1 MPLGPIQRLN
11 KRLVNVRQARAQN
24 QSFANQTPQA
34 PYDPNLEYTKI
45 AEQAKLNNSVR
56 DLDYQGTNIKTS
68 YGLDPSVSD
77 PSSATYNPYSRAA
90 LLQSSYNNS
99 RRSTL
104 NNLASSGQLY
114 SGFGQSMFDKADSSY
129 AQGFTGLQ
137 TSYNNALGDI
147 ESKKLAAKNAADLAI
162 AKAEAQSLVNAEK
175 QTPNPAEAPQ
185 NDRFYAR
192 QIKGLKRRRNQL
204 IADRRAERNR

>member
-1 MPLGPIQRLN
+1 MALGPIQKLN
-11 KRLVNVRQARAQN
+11 RRLVNVRRQRAQN
-24 QSFANQTPQA
+24 QSYANQTPQA

-45 AEQAKLNNSVR
+45 AEQAKLNNSLR
-56 DLDYQGTNIKTS
+56 DLDYQGTSAKAA
-68 YGLDPSVSD
+68 YGLDPAVSN

-114 SGFGQSMFDKADSSY
+114 SGFGQSMFDKADNAY
-129 AQGFTGLQ
+129 AQGYTGLQ
-137 TSYNNALGDI
+137 TSYNNALSDI
-147 ESKKLAAKNAADLAI
+147 EAKKLAAQNASSLAI
-162 AKAEAQSLVNAEK
+162 AKAEAQALVNAEK
-175 QTPNPAEAPQ
+175 QTPNPAETPQ

-192 QIKGLKRRRNQL
+192 QIQGLKRRRNQL
-204 IADRRAERNR
+204 IAQRRAERNR